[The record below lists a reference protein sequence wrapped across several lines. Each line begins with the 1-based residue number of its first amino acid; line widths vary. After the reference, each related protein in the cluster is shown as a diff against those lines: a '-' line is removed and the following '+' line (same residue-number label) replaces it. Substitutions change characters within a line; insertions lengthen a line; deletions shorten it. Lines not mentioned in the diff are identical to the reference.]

1 MLASSNNNIFLVPN
15 ATIIIELI
23 AFLLVL
29 YVIGR
34 KVIPFLNAAVEK
46 RQKQISESLEAAE
59 KARQEADETRAQRQV
74 ILDEARHQAREIV
87 ASANRTADQVR
98 AEGEQRGQQEY
109 DRIVANADAE
119 IALARQRAL
128 DEITSRVGALVLS
141 VARQVIQGE
150 IDAQRHRALI
160 DEAVAALR
168 SEVSPGGQG
177 PTAGPGTSDGV

>member
-1 MLASSNNNIFLVPN
+1 MIASNFLIPN
-15 ATIIIELI
+15 GTIIPEVI
-23 AFLLVL
+23 AFLIVL

-34 KVIPFLNAAVEK
+34 KVIPIVNKQVEK
-46 RQKQISESLEAAE
+46 RQTEIRESLEAAE
-59 KARQEADETRAQRQV
+59 KARQEADETRSQRQQ
-74 ILDEARHQAREIV
+74 ILDEARSQAREIV

-98 AEGEQRGQQEY
+98 TEGQERGQQEY

-128 DEITSRVGALVLS
+128 DEITSRIGALVLS
-141 VARQVIQGE
+141 VARQVIQSE

-168 SEVSPGGQG
+168 SDISGDSGSTG
-177 PTAGPGTSDGV
+177 A

>member
-1 MLASSNNNIFLVPN
+1 MIASNFLIPN
-15 ATIIIELI
+15 GTIIPEVI
-23 AFLLVL
+23 AFLIVL

-34 KVIPFLNAAVEK
+34 KVIPVVNTAVQK
-46 RQKQISESLEAAE
+46 RQTEIRDSLEAAE
-59 KARQEADETRAQRQV
+59 KARQEADETRSQRQQ
-74 ILDEARHQAREIV
+74 ILDEARSQAREMV

-98 AEGEQRGQQEY
+98 TEGQERGQQEY

-128 DEITSRVGALVLS
+128 DEITSRIGALVLS
-141 VARQVIQGE
+141 VARQVIQSE

-168 SEVSPGGQG
+168 SDISGDS
-177 PTAGPGTSDGV
+177 GTTGS